1 MTETNMS
8 RAGQGLA
15 ENIAIIGMQGRF
27 PGADNVDQFWKNLCD
42 GVESIVDFSA
52 NELAEAGI
60 DAATRKIPGFVPRG
74 APLRGVEMF
83 DAQFF
88 GFSPRDAEVI
98 DPQQRLFLECCWEAM
113 EKAGYNPERY
123 PGLIGVYAGSE
134 QSSYSVYQLYGH
146 GAKYLSQ
153 PMAGIGN
160 DKDYLTT
167 QVSYRMNLRG
177 PSLAVQTACSTGLV
191 NISLACQALLS
202 YQCDMA
208 LAGGVCVLIP
218 QKGGYFYQPGGIVS
232 PDGHCRTFD
241 ASGQGTV
248 VGSGVGVVVLK
259 RLSEAMAQGD
269 RIHAVIRGVALNN
282 DGAMKVGFGAP
293 SVEGQAQ
300 VIAMA
305 QAMSGVSPET
315 IGSVE
320 AHGTATLLGDPIE
333 MAGLNQAFGAG
344 TTKRGFCAIGSL
356 KSNMGHLASAA
367 GAVAVIK
374 MALELE
380 REAIPPTLHFQ
391 KSNPQINFAG
401 SPFFVNTK
409 LREWKR
415 RAGEPRRGAV
425 SSFGVGGTNAHV
437 VLEEAPIRGESGP
450 SRPCQLLVISTKTST
465 ALDVACGNLA
475 GCLDRNQDL
484 NLADVAYTL
493 QVGRKEFRHRR
504 MLITRHGDSPHDVGT
519 LLRSKNPERVFS
531 SEAETKDRPI
541 MFLFPGQ
548 GSQYVD
554 MGHDLYETEPLFR
567 QQIDACS
574 AILSPHLGL
583 DLRDILYPGEG
594 HSEQASVK
602 LARTAFAQPA
612 LFVMEYALAGLWM
625 QWGIVPKAMI
635 GHSVGEYVAATLAG
649 VFSIEQALAVVA
661 LRGYLMDRM
670 EPGSMIAVPLA
681 EREAQALLSGQL
693 SLAAVNG
700 PRMCVI
706 SGPSSEV
713 EQLEAMLEA
722 RNIRGRRLHTSHAF
736 HSSMMEPAAAEF
748 VKGLRAFPL
757 NPPQIPF
764 FSNLTGGWATADL
777 AMDPE
782 YWGRHLRHTVRF
794 SDSMGE
800 VAKIPEL
807 IYLEV
812 GPGQVL
818 STLVR
823 QQPARAQDQLILSS
837 VRPAAENAN
846 DEELLL
852 GSLGKMWLA
861 GVPVLWEGF
870 SAHEKRHRVELPT
883 YPFERQRF
891 WVDAP
896 GIPAMLAAAA
906 PKEQKVD
913 DWFYTP
919 VWKQVAQLRKSDR
932 VDGRWLLFCDGT
944 ELSQVVTS
952 RLRDM
957 EADVVV
963 VSAGKDFVGEADRTF
978 TIRAHEQSDYEALI
992 KATKDDGGA
1001 PDYILHLW
1009 SAGDI
1014 PKKLAIQAFGEHQ
1027 HEGFQSLVYLAQAL
1041 EAHRVNKRIRLG
1053 AVTRGVHLV
1062 LGDEPLFP
1070 PRSTVQGA
1078 CKVISQEMPNLRCRN
1093 IDVADSP
1100 RRVADQVISELSME
1114 SFASSVAYRKDRR
1127 WVQSYEPTRLGSPRD
1142 KELPLRKKGVYLITG
1157 GLGKIGLAMAEYL
1170 AGSVQARLILVGRSE
1185 FPARAAWEKWIEQ
1198 HGEGDAMSRRIQ
1210 RLLKLETL
1218 GAKVEVF
1225 SADSADSAQMKK
1237 VVQRAQSRFGVLNGV
1252 IHAAGNTSVDGF
1264 GPLKQTSWAM
1274 ADRQFQPKVQGIH
1287 ALEDALSGK
1296 PVDFV
1301 MLVSSLSAVL
1311 GGLGLLSYAAAN
1323 VYLDAIACL
1332 RNREGGAAWISVNW
1346 DAWLFP
1352 EDMMEGSGGQEQPI
1366 LPKAGIEAFRRILA
1380 KQVRQVV
1387 VSTSDLQVRLNK
1399 WVNLESVQDQKA
1411 KADAG
1416 GLHARPNLS
1425 TQYVEPRNETERTIA
1440 RIWEPI
1446 LGVSSI
1452 GVFDKFFELGGHS
1465 LLAVQ
1470 LISELRQAFEVE
1482 FSAQQLF
1489 EAPTIAHLAECIAR
1503 EVQKSKTDQAERD
1516 EARLAEML
1524 QFVEG
1529 LNEEEVAALLS
1540 KEGA

>member
-8 RAGQGLA
+8 GSGQGPA
-15 ENIAIIGMQGRF
+15 ESIAIIGMQGRF
-27 PGADNVDQFWKNLCD
+27 PGADSVDHFWKNLCE
-42 GVESIVDFSA
+42 GVESIITFSDD
-52 NELAEAGI
+52 ELAKAGV
-60 DAATRKIPGFVPRG
+60 DAAARKIPGYVPRG
-74 APLRGVEMF
+74 APLSGIEMF

-113 EKAGYNPERY
+113 ERAGYNPERY

-134 QSSYSVYQLYGH
+134 QSSYSLCQLYGH
-146 GAKYLSQ
+146 GAQYLSQ

-191 NISLACQALLS
+191 NINLACQALLS

-208 LAGGVCVLIP
+208 LAGGVCVIVP

-241 ASGQGTV
+241 ATGQGTV

-259 RLSEAMAQGD
+259 RLAEAMAQGD

-305 QAMSGVSPET
+305 QAMAGVPPDT
-315 IGSVE
+315 IESVE

-333 MAGLNQAFGAG
+333 MAALNQAFGAG

-380 REAIPPTLHFQ
+380 REAIPPSLHF
-391 KSNPQINFAG
+391 KRSNPQINFAG

-437 VLEEAPIRGESGP
+437 VMEEAPIRGQSGP
-450 SRPCQLLVISTKTST
+450 SRPCQLLVMSAKTTT
-465 ALDVACGNLA
+465 ALDNACGNLA
-475 GCLDRNQDL
+475 GCLERNQEL

-493 QVGRKEFRHRR
+493 QVGRKEFRQRR
-504 MLITRHGDSPHDVGT
+504 MLISHPGESLSSLGT
-519 LLRSKNPERVFS
+519 LLRSNNPERVFS

-541 MFLFPGQ
+541 MFLFSGQ

-554 MGHDLYETEPLFR
+554 MGRDLYESEPLFR
-567 QQIDACS
+567 QQIDMCS
-574 AILSPHLGL
+574 VILSPHLGL
-583 DLRDILYPGEG
+583 DIRDILYPEEG
-594 HSEQASVK
+594 RSEQASVK
-602 LARTAFAQPA
+602 LTRTAFAQPA
-612 LFVMEYALAGLWM
+612 LFVIEYALAGLWM
-625 QWGIVPKAMI
+625 QWGILPKAMI
-635 GHSVGEYVAATLAG
+635 GHSIGEYVAATLAG
-649 VFSIEQALAVVA
+649 VFSIEHALAVVA
-661 LRGYLMDRM
+661 LRGHLMDKM
-670 EPGSMIAVPLA
+670 QPGSMIAVPLA
-681 EREAQALLSGQL
+681 ERDVQALLSGGL
-693 SLAAVNG
+693 SLAALNG
-700 PRMCVI
+700 PQMCVI
-706 SGPSSEV
+706 SGPTPEV
-713 EQLEAMLEA
+713 EKLEAVLEA
-722 RNIRGRRLHTSHAF
+722 RKIKSRRLHTSHAF
-736 HSSMMEPAAAEF
+736 HSSMMGEAVAEF
-748 VKGLRAFPL
+748 IKGLRSFPL

-764 FSNLTGGWATADL
+764 FSNLTGGWATAEL
-777 AMDPE
+777 VTDPT
-782 YWGRHLRHTVRF
+782 YWGRHLRNTVRF
-794 SDSMGE
+794 SDSLAE

-812 GPGQVL
+812 GPGQAL

-823 QQPARAQDQLILSS
+823 QQPSRAQDQLILTSMRS
-837 VRPAAENAN
+837 AAENTN
-846 DEELLL
+846 DEEFLLE
-852 GSLGKMWLA
+852 SLGKMWLA
-861 GVPVLWEGF
+861 GVPVQWESF
-870 SAHEKRHRVELPT
+870 SAHEMRHRVELPT

-896 GIPAMLAAAA
+896 GVPSMVAATTH
-906 PKEQKVD
+906 KKQKVD

-919 VWKQVAQLRKSDR
+919 AWKQVAQLQKPDQ
-932 VDGRWLLFCDGT
+932 VAGRWLLFCDGT
-944 ELSQVVTS
+944 ELSQAMLS
-952 RLRDM
+952 RLHDM
-957 EADVVV
+957 QADVVV
-963 VSAGKDFVGEADRTF
+963 VLAGKDFTRQADRTF
-978 TIRAHEQSDYEALI
+978 TIRAHEQSDYDALI
-992 KATKDDGGA
+992 KAIMADGGP
-1001 PDYILHLW
+1001 PDYVLHLW

-1014 PKKLAIQAFGEHQ
+1014 PKRLAVRAFNGHQ
-1027 HEGFQSLVYLAQAL
+1027 LEGFQSLVYLAQAL
-1041 EAHRVNKRIRLG
+1041 EAHRVNKRIQLG
-1053 AVTRGVHLV
+1053 AVTRGVHSV
-1062 LGDEPLFP
+1062 SGDEPLFP
-1070 PRSTVQGA
+1070 PRSTVLGA

-1093 IDVADSP
+1093 IDVTESS
-1100 RRVADQVISELSME
+1100 RRVAAQLISELNSE
-1114 SFASSVAYRKDRR
+1114 PFASSVAYRKGRR
-1127 WVQSYEPTRLGSPRD
+1127 WVQSYEPVRIGSPRD

-1170 AGSVQARLILVGRSE
+1170 AGSVQARLVLVGRSE
-1185 FPARAAWEKWIEQ
+1185 FPARAAWKEWIEQ
-1198 HGEGDAMSRRIQ
+1198 RGEGDAMSQRIQ
-1210 RLLKLETL
+1210 RLLKLEEL

-1225 SADSADSAQMKK
+1225 SADSADGAQMKK
-1237 VVQRAQSRFGVLNGV
+1237 VIRTAQSRFGTLNGV
-1252 IHAAGNTSVDGF
+1252 IHAAGNTSADGF
-1264 GPLKQTSWAM
+1264 GPLKQTNEAM
-1274 ADRQFQPKVQGIH
+1274 ADRQFRPKVYGIH
-1287 ALEDALSGK
+1287 ALEDALSGQ

-1301 MLVSSLSAVL
+1301 ILVSSLSAIL

-1323 VYLDAIACL
+1323 TYLDAIACL
-1332 RNREGGAAWISVNW
+1332 RNREGAVPWISVNW
-1346 DAWLFP
+1346 DAWSFP
-1352 EDMMEGSGGQEQPI
+1352 EDMIAGSGGQEEAI
-1366 LPKAGIEAFRRILA
+1366 LPEAGVEAFRRILS
-1380 KQVRQVV
+1380 KRTRQVV

-1399 WVNLESVQDQKA
+1399 WVNLESMQDQKA
-1411 KADAG
+1411 KADQG

-1446 LGVSSI
+1446 LGVSPI

-1489 EAPTIAHLAECIAR
+1489 EAPTIAHLAECIAQ
-1503 EVQKSKTDQAERD
+1503 EVEKSKTDQAERE
-1516 EARLAEML
+1516 EAGLAEML
-1524 QFVEG
+1524 KFVED
-1529 LNEEEVAALLS
+1529 LNEEEVAALLN